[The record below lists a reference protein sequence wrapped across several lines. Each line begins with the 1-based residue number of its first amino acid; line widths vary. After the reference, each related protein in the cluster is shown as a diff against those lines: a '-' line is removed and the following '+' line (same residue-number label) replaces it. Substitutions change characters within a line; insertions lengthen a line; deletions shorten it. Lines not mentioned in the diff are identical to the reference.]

1 MDLNDKVAIVTGAA
15 RGIGR
20 AIAEKMAAY
29 GGSVMVADLDADN
42 SANAASEIRASYAGV
57 GVESTDVDVTDRESV
72 ARMASEAIARF
83 GRIDILV
90 NNAGIIGAPGWE
102 QRDRP
107 DESDWD
113 QIYEV
118 NVKGVANA
126 SDIVA
131 EYMKPNHYGK
141 IVNIASGA
149 GRQGGPGNPP
159 YNVSKAGV
167 ISITQS
173 YALELAP
180 FNINVNAICPGLL
193 WTPMWDRIATRN
205 INMDDDLSGLTP
217 RQAFERVVADRIPLG
232 REQTPEDIGNLA
244 VFLASDL
251 AINITGQS
259 INVNGGSRMD

>member
-1 MDLNDKVAIVTGAA
+1 M
-15 RGIGR
+15 
-20 AIAEKMAAY
+20 
-29 GGSVMVADLDADN
+29 
-42 SANAASEIRASYAGV
+42 
-57 GVESTDVDVTDRESV
+57 
-72 ARMASEAIARF
+72 
-83 GRIDILV
+83 
-90 NNAGIIGAPGWE
+90 
-102 QRDRP
+102 
-107 DESDWD
+107 
-113 QIYEV
+113 
-118 NVKGVANA
+118 
-126 SDIVA
+126 
-131 EYMKPNHYGK
+131 
-141 IVNIASGA
+141 NIASGA

-217 RQAFERVVADRIPLG
+217 RRAFEKVVEARIPLG

-251 AINITGQS
+251 ALNITGQS